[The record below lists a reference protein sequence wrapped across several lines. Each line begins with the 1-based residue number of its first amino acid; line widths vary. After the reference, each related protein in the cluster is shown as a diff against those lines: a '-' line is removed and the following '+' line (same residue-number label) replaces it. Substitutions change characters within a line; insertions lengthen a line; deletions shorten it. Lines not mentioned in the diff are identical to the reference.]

1 MNLCIDI
8 GNTRVKAA
16 VFDEAQQLV
25 HSEVWPAA
33 DFSKIKLL
41 AANHP
46 VRNVILSSV
55 AIIPPG
61 VEDYFQRK
69 YRYLRLSA
77 DLPLP
82 LAIAYRTPATLGLDR
97 IAAAAGAC
105 SLFPGSNCLI
115 IDAGTC
121 ITADILDAQGRFLGG
136 NISPGLE
143 MRWRAMHEFTARL
156 PLLSRDWAG
165 VEALPEPQFIG
176 SSTSHAIWN
185 GGVLGIV
192 WELQG
197 FIRQSRKQFKSLR
210 VILTGG
216 DADFFAKKLKTS
228 LFLHPHLV
236 LTGLN
241 KILSYNVKKTEVG

>member
-1 MNLCIDI
+1 
-8 GNTRVKAA
+8 
-16 VFDEAQQLV
+16 
-25 HSEVWPAA
+25 
-33 DFSKIKLL
+33 
-41 AANHP
+41 
-46 VRNVILSSV
+46 
-55 AIIPPG
+55 
-61 VEDYFQRK
+61 
-69 YRYLRLSA
+69 
-77 DLPLP
+77 
-82 LAIAYRTPATLGLDR
+82 
-97 IAAAAGAC
+97 
-105 SLFPGSNCLI
+105 
-115 IDAGTC
+115 
-121 ITADILDAQGRFLGG
+121 
-136 NISPGLE
+136 
-143 MRWRAMHEFTARL
+143 MHEFTARL